1 MCIIYAGASYDG
13 KDWLVQLVN
22 PDRETVTV
30 PCKPMSAFG
39 SGLLAVAHAV
49 WISVEVGGDII
60 IDDSCLPA
68 SGQ

>member
-1 MCIIYAGASYDG
+1 MCIIYAGASCDG
-13 KDWLVQLVN
+13 KDELVQLVN

-30 PCKPMSAFG
+30 PCKPMSA
-39 SGLLAVAHAV
+39 LKWVASCSSY
-49 WISVEVGGDII
+49 SVYLEVGGDVI

>member
-1 MCIIYAGASYDG
+1 MPARPMME

-30 PCKPMSAFG
+30 PCKPMSA
-39 SGLLAVAHAV
+39 LKWVASCCSC
-49 WISVEVGGDII
+49 SVDLEVGGDII